1 MNATQIGELMR
12 ILDRIDKRLE
22 IIAEQ
27 LTREKLTAA
36 TDTWAYSIPINS
48 KPTYE
53 KVDEREEALGA
64 IAHEIGHL
72 SRAAL
77 GHAAWEDDSPMQEW
91 WDGLKRWGR
100 NEFTAAEK
108 AALLA
113 IGDFG

>member
-53 KVDEREEALGA
+53 KVFGGSSSSFAYTEPL
-64 IAHEIGHL
+64 
-72 SRAAL
+72 
-77 GHAAWEDDSPMQEW
+77 HA
-91 WDGLKRWGR
+91 
-100 NEFTAAEK
+100 
-108 AALLA
+108 
-113 IGDFG
+113 